1 MINYIKI
8 FSHIPKSLHVTFIIM
23 CFFSSLVAFIELI
36 GVAAILPLI
45 SLLSEPNYIESNIFH
60 TFVHQNFGSID
71 KIKYI
76 YYLSI
81 ITIFFFILRGFLNI
95 LFIYKVSSFS
105 LSIYKYYQSK
115 ILEKFINSSYL
126 HYVNKTKMGDYLK
139 VMTKETTNISVITNC
154 FMLILSEILVFITLL
169 TVLIF
174 INFKATIFVLILLSL
189 IGIVNLKFL
198 SKKISDEGKKREK
211 IEGQIY
217 FSLKELYSGF
227 KLIKFLPS
235 IDKIEKL
242 FKDLFNIFSSSNI
255 RNQTL
260 QSIPRVTMETSAFI
274 IVIFIVVFLGMSEAN
289 NKENISILSFFLL
302 AILRILPSINRIIS
316 NHYIILYSLPAI
328 DAMNSQLDIPQDL
341 RDQNCH
347 NFKNEIKLK
356 NVDFFYDD
364 ENIVFNKINLTI
376 NKGDKVVVTG
386 PSGSG
391 KTTLI
396 DLITGL
402 IKPTK
407 GSLLIDNVNI
417 TDKNTKICNKDI
429 SYFDQNI
436 YMSNDTIGNNI
447 ALGRKKDRKKMM
459 SVIKKSYFLSDIKN
473 ESILDLQIGE
483 AGSKLSGGQKQRI
496 AIARTLYADA
506 KIHIFDEPTSSL
518 DDDTALDLVKNLF
531 LTDNNKTVIVIDH
544 RGHFKKYANKI
555 IQIRN
560 KSVLIETN

>member
-1 MINYIKI
+1 
-8 FSHIPKSLHVTFIIM
+8 
-23 CFFSSLVAFIELI
+23 
-36 GVAAILPLI
+36 
-45 SLLSEPNYIESNIFH
+45 
-60 TFVHQNFGSID
+60 
-71 KIKYI
+71 
-76 YYLSI
+76 
-81 ITIFFFILRGFLNI
+81 
-95 LFIYKVSSFS
+95 
-105 LSIYKYYQSK
+105 
-115 ILEKFINSSYL
+115 
-126 HYVNKTKMGDYLK
+126 
-139 VMTKETTNISVITNC
+139 
-154 FMLILSEILVFITLL
+154 
-169 TVLIF
+169 
-174 INFKATIFVLILLSL
+174 
-189 IGIVNLKFL
+189 
-198 SKKISDEGKKREK
+198 
-211 IEGQIY
+211 
-217 FSLKELYSGF
+217 
-227 KLIKFLPS
+227 
-235 IDKIEKL
+235 
-242 FKDLFNIFSSSNI
+242 
-255 RNQTL
+255 
-260 QSIPRVTMETSAFI
+260 
-274 IVIFIVVFLGMSEAN
+274 
-289 NKENISILSFFLL
+289 
-302 AILRILPSINRIIS
+302 
-316 NHYIILYSLPAI
+316 
-328 DAMNSQLDIPQDL
+328 MNSQLDIPQDL

-459 SVIKKSYFLSDIKN
+459 SVIKRSYFLSDKKN

-506 KIHIFDEPTSSL
+506 KIHIFDEPTSAIDPVSEYNIFN
-518 DDDTALDLVKNLF
+518 KIYEF
-531 LTDNNKTVIVIDH
+531 FKGKTVIIISH
-544 RGHFKKYANKI
+544 RCHSQNIYTTCKK
-555 IQIRN
+555 
-560 KSVLIETN
+560 

>member
-1 MINYIKI
+1 MKNYIKI
-8 FSHIPKSLHVTFIIM
+8 FSHIPKSFHVTFIIM

-45 SLLSEPNYIESNIFH
+45 SLLSEPNYVESNIFH
-60 TFVHQNFGSID
+60 AFVHQNLGSIG

-81 ITIFFFILRGFLNI
+81 ITIFFFISRGFLNI
-95 LFIYKVSSFS
+95 FFIYKVSSFS

-289 NKENISILSFFLL
+289 NKENISTLSFFLL

-316 NHYIILYSLPAI
+316 NHYIIVYSLPAI

-356 NVDFFYDD
+356 NVDFFYDA

-407 GSLLIDNVNI
+407 GSLLIDNVDI

-459 SVIKKSYFLSDIKN
+459 SVIKRSYFLSDKKN

-560 KSVLIETN
+560 KSVFVETN

>member
-1 MINYIKI
+1 M
-8 FSHIPKSLHVTFIIM
+8 
-23 CFFSSLVAFIELI
+23 
-36 GVAAILPLI
+36 
-45 SLLSEPNYIESNIFH
+45 
-60 TFVHQNFGSID
+60 
-71 KIKYI
+71 
-76 YYLSI
+76 
-81 ITIFFFILRGFLNI
+81 
-95 LFIYKVSSFS
+95 
-105 LSIYKYYQSK
+105 
-115 ILEKFINSSYL
+115 
-126 HYVNKTKMGDYLK
+126 
-139 VMTKETTNISVITNC
+139 
-154 FMLILSEILVFITLL
+154 
-169 TVLIF
+169 
-174 INFKATIFVLILLSL
+174 
-189 IGIVNLKFL
+189 
-198 SKKISDEGKKREK
+198 
-211 IEGQIY
+211 
-217 FSLKELYSGF
+217 
-227 KLIKFLPS
+227 
-235 IDKIEKL
+235 
-242 FKDLFNIFSSSNI
+242 
-255 RNQTL
+255 
-260 QSIPRVTMETSAFI
+260 
-274 IVIFIVVFLGMSEAN
+274 
-289 NKENISILSFFLL
+289 SFFLL

-316 NHYIILYSLPAI
+316 NHYIIVYSLPAI

-356 NVDFFYDD
+356 NVDFFYDA

-407 GSLLIDNVNI
+407 GSLLIDNVDI

-459 SVIKKSYFLSDIKN
+459 SVIKRSYFLSDKKN

-560 KSVLIETN
+560 KSVFVETN

>member
-1 MINYIKI
+1 MKNYIKI
-8 FSHIPKSLHVTFIIM
+8 FSHIPKSFHVTFIIM

-45 SLLSEPNYIESNIFH
+45 SLLSEPNYVERNIFH
-60 TFVHQNFGSID
+60 AFVHQNLGSID

-81 ITIFFFILRGFLNI
+81 ITIFFFISRGFLNI
-95 LFIYKVSSFS
+95 FFIYKVSSFS

-174 INFKATIFVLILLSL
+174 INFKATIFVLILLSF

-289 NKENISILSFFLL
+289 NKENISTLSFFLL

-316 NHYIILYSLPAI
+316 NHYIIVYSLPAI

-417 TDKNTKICNKDI
+417 TNKNTKICNKDI

-459 SVIKKSYFLSDIKN
+459 SVIKRSYFLSDKKN

-560 KSVLIETN
+560 KSVFVETN